1 MGNLNCINNTNNT
14 NKYETQYA
22 IINDSEKTNDD
33 DVIGYLYKCNC
44 KSMISELNNVSE
56 NEIFTLYL
64 CENDIIIKNK
74 KNQMN
79 FIYQNISHWIFT
91 KNHFGFHY
99 KVMNKNYK
107 LIFNVENGEE
117 VSENLK
123 KIVYDLA
130 DYYKNI

>member
-1 MGNLNCINNTNNT
+1 MGNLNCINNT

-33 DVIGYLYKCNC
+33 DVIGYLYKYNC
-44 KSMISELNNVSE
+44 KSMISELNTVNE
-56 NEIFTLYL
+56 NEMFILYL
-64 CENDIIIKNK
+64 CENDIIIKNQ

-91 KNHFGFHY
+91 QSHFGFYY
-99 KVMNKNYK
+99 KIMNNNYK
-107 LIFNVENGEE
+107 LIFNVENGED

-130 DYYKNI
+130 DYYKTI